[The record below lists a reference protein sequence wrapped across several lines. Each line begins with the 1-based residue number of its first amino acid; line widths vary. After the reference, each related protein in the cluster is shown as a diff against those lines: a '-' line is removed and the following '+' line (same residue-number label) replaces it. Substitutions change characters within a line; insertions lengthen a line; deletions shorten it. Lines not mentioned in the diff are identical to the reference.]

1 MTVAQGAGTYS
12 LVATDYG
19 WHLIYCSIKYDDGAV
34 YGETFNTANVEEE
47 GTFEYMFYESLK
59 STAAANYTTAE
70 QSKVLNEYKDSVS
83 LHKNRYQDLLDIGK

>member
-1 MTVAQGAGTYS
+1 
-12 LVATDYG
+12 
-19 WHLIYCSIKYDDGAV
+19 
-34 YGETFNTANVEEE
+34 
-47 GTFEYMFYESLK
+47 MFYESLK